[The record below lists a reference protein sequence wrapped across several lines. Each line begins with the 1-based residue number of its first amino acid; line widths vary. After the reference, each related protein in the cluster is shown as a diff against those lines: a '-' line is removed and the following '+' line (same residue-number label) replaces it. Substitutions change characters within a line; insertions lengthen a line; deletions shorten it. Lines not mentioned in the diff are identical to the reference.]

1 MKRTLMSETFLICK
15 VILVCGLME
24 GYLYHNVHDGFEPSF
39 LGMILAYDAMRY
51 GSLRRTTIK
60 TKSSDDV
67 LPLKSSS
74 DVLSLKS
81 SSVALSCAFNNE
93 GL

>member
-1 MKRTLMSETFLICK
+1 MSETFLICK

-51 GSLRRTTIK
+51 GSFCREMSSLIVVRR
-60 TKSSDDV
+60 SV
-67 LPLKSSS
+67 LEIVVRRP
-74 DVLSLKS
+74 VLCL
-81 SSVALSCAFNNE
+81 
-93 GL
+93 